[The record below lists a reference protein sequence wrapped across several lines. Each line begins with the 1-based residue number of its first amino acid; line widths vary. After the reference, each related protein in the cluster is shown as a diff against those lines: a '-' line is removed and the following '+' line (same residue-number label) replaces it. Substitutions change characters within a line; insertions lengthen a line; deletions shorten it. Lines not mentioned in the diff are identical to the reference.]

1 MILFLIIPI
10 AALVY
15 FFFAVIHY
23 YYWQHYF
30 HEHDLCTKKTYGG
43 CLGGCEIGAMFSSL
57 IWPIWPF
64 VFFVVK
70 CIYQLPRATYL
81 AGKSVG
87 NKLTKVGK
95 NA

>member
-1 MILFLIIPI
+1 MILWLILPV

-15 FFFAVIHY
+15 YFFAVIHY

-30 HEHDLCTKKTYGG
+30 HEHEFCEHKSYGG
-43 CLGGCEIGAMFSSL
+43 CTKGCEPGAAVSGI

-64 VFFVVK
+64 VFFIVK
-70 CIYQLPRATYL
+70 YAYRLPQAAYL

-87 NKLTKVGK
+87 TKLTKVGK